1 MIMDMHSYNTGSGK
15 IPGGGGISLDQQ
27 GADLPGA
34 LRRRLGAR
42 TVFDRHGLG
51 MRLQEGNSGQNPT
64 GPDGFPSRPRAF
76 RRNGPAH
83 GAVARSF
90 ARTSMLLSMA
100 VAAALGNT
108 PSVMAGPAAR
118 VTRKMIEET
127 VERAARRSGRKAVVG
142 KASGK
147 AARRTLEKLVKTY
160 GDDVLKVVDDAG
172 LELLEAVPRYGNE
185 LVEVAIKASPG
196 GRRALAANIPELL
209 PLARRAGAEALEL
222 EAKSPGLSVWAFRL
236 LGDDAGRAVAR
247 NVPAEDLPRLL
258 KYAEKAD
265 SPATRKMLLEAYEK
279 EGRRLFRRIPA
290 KWVLA
295 SGLTAAMLYGTHSQ
309 TAPQRAIG
317 RRIASDPDLAREVAA
332 QTIAVVGVLVA
343 GLAVLLLW
351 RFGLLP
357 WHRKRGSVSQQQ
369 SLQNSQT
376 ESSKE

>member
-222 EAKSPGLSVWAFRL
+222 EAKSPGL
-236 LGDDAGRAVAR
+236 R